1 MSFASW
7 KQGIT
12 IEKHVINVGGLVS
25 GTNYL
30 LFEKA
35 LKGTYFINFCPMITD
50 ANNDPIQTVE
60 CKIGS
65 RLGGLGENLA
75 VSFYTEP
82 YNYKNL
88 EYEQLCMNG
97 VYVSDGYDLHIILKV
112 ETTAGNYSCV
122 IPNANSF
129 NLSIMKLS

>member
-12 IEKHVINVGGLVS
+12 IEKHVISAGGFVS

-30 LFEKA
+30 LFQKA
-35 LKGTYFINFCPMITD
+35 PKGTYFINFCPMITD
-50 ANNDPIQTVE
+50 AANDPIVSVE

-65 RLGGLGENLA
+65 RLNGIGENLA

-82 YNYKNL
+82 YNYKNP

-97 VYVSDGYDLHIILKV
+97 VYVSDGYDLQIILKV
-112 ETTAGNYSCV
+112 ETTAGTYSCV

>member
-25 GTNYL
+25 GTNYM
-30 LFEKA
+30 FFDKA
-35 LKGTYFINFCPMITD
+35 LKGTYFINFCPMIAD
-50 ANNDPIQTVE
+50 AANDPILSVE

-65 RLGGLGENLA
+65 RLNGVGENLA
-75 VSFYTEP
+75 VSFYSEP

-97 VYVSDGYDLHIILKV
+97 VFVSVGYDLQIILKV
-112 ETTAGNYSCV
+112 ETTIGTYSCV
-122 IPNANSF
+122 APNATSF
-129 NLSIMKLS
+129 NLSIIKLC

>member
-12 IEKHVINVGGLVS
+12 IEKHAIYANGFVS

-30 LFEKA
+30 LFQKA

-50 ANNDPIQTVE
+50 AANDPIVSVE

-97 VYVSDGYDLHIILKV
+97 IYVSDGYDLQIILNV
-112 ETTAGNYSCV
+112 DTTTGTYSCV

>member
-12 IEKHVINVGGLVS
+12 IEKHVISKGGLVS
-25 GTNYL
+25 DTDNI
-30 LFEKA
+30 LFQKT

-50 ANNDPIQTVE
+50 PANDPILSVE

-65 RLGGLGENLA
+65 RLNGVGENLA
-75 VSFYTEP
+75 VSFYSEP

-97 VYVSDGYDLHIILKV
+97 VFVSDGYDLQIILNV
-112 ETTAGNYSCV
+112 ETTTGTYSCV
-122 IPNANSF
+122 APNATSF
-129 NLSIMKLS
+129 NLSIIKLC

>member
-1 MSFASW
+1 
-7 KQGIT
+7 
-12 IEKHVINVGGLVS
+12 
-25 GTNYL
+25 
-30 LFEKA
+30 
-35 LKGTYFINFCPMITD
+35 MITD
-50 ANNDPIQTVE
+50 AANDPIVSVE

-65 RLGGLGENLA
+65 RLGGPGENLA

-82 YNYKNL
+82 YDYKNP

-112 ETTAGNYSCV
+112 ETTAGTYSCV

>member
-12 IEKHVINVGGLVS
+12 IEKHVINAVGLVS
-25 GTNYL
+25 GTNYI
-30 LFEKA
+30 LFDKA
-35 LKGTYFINFCPMITD
+35 LKGTYFINFCPMIAD
-50 ANNDPIQTVE
+50 AANDPIQNVE

-65 RLGGLGENLA
+65 RLGGIGENLA

-82 YNYKNL
+82 YNYKNP

-97 VYVSDGYDLHIILKV
+97 VYVSDGYDLQIILKV
-112 ETTAGNYSCV
+112 ETTTGTYNCV
-122 IPNANSF
+122 EPNANSF

>member
-12 IEKHVINVGGLVS
+12 IEKHVISAGGFVS

-30 LFEKA
+30 LFQKA
-35 LKGTYFINFCPMITD
+35 PKGTYFINFCPMITD
-50 ANNDPIQTVE
+50 AANDPIVSVE

-65 RLGGLGENLA
+65 RLNGLGENLA

-97 VYVSDGYDLHIILKV
+97 VYVSEGYDLQIILKV
-112 ETTAGNYSCV
+112 DATTGIYSCV
-122 IPNANSF
+122 APNANSF